1 MNFSLN
7 NSSEIINNALV
18 IEHSIDFK
26 KIYFLIDDK
35 FFRPNLKV
43 EALEISKTDYIKS
56 IIITKKIVS
65 YNFIEM
71 ENIDNIDLKNIQYFV
86 QKKELKKEN
95 K

>member
-1 MNFSLN
+1 L
-7 NSSEIINNALV
+7 IL
-18 IEHSIDFK
+18 K
-26 KIYFLIDDK
+26 KYIFLIDDK
-35 FFRPNLKV
+35 FFRPNLKF

-71 ENIDNIDLKNIQYFV
+71 ENIDNIDLKNIQYFI

>member
-1 MNFSLN
+1 MIL
-7 NSSEIINNALV
+7 
-18 IEHSIDFK
+18 K
-26 KIYFLIDDK
+26 KYIFLIDDK
-35 FFRPNLKV
+35 FFRPNLKF

-71 ENIDNIDLKNIQYFV
+71 ENIDNIDLKNIQYFI

>member
-1 MNFSLN
+1 MIL
-7 NSSEIINNALV
+7 
-18 IEHSIDFK
+18 K
-26 KIYFLIDDK
+26 KYIFLIDDK
-35 FFRPNLKV
+35 FFRPNLKF